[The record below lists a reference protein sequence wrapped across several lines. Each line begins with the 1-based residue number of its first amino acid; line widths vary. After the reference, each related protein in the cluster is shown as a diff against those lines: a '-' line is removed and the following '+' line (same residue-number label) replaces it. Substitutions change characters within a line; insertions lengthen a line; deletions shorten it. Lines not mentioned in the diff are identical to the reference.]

1 MVSVNLLDSQKE
13 RIIQGVAASP
23 GIICGL
29 PYLFFH
35 KELEIPIYDVVPEKS
50 EAEIE
55 RFEQALIKTRIQ
67 VHRVRSEVAER
78 LSEDEAKIFDAH
90 LLVLEDKALIEETIE
105 EQKKHGYNIEY
116 CFHYVA
122 KRYIDAFDRIDDEYI
137 KERVTDIRD
146 VTKRVLHNL
155 LGYVSG
161 APLHLAEPRVLVSK
175 DISPSDT
182 ISLDRNLV
190 LAILTDS
197 GSRTSHAVIMARS
210 LKVPA
215 VVGLHNITEQVKKED
230 TILVDG
236 YEGIVIINPQE
247 DTLYRYGQHKLQRE
261 KVSRIFD
268 SALALRSE
276 TADGL
281 TIRLLANIEGPQDL
295 PYVVDSNLDG
305 IGLFRTESLLLHK
318 DKFPSEE
325 EQFLVYKNVLS
336 SQKDPVVIRTLDLGG
351 DKNISPTSFL
361 SPETNPFMGFRAIR
375 FCLEH
380 KTVFKEQLRAI
391 LRASVYGKAK
401 LMYPM
406 ISGITELIRANA
418 LLEEVKRELASQH
431 IAFDAQMPVG
441 CMIEIPSAFMVLD
454 QLSQYAAFF
463 SIGTNDLIQYSLAVD
478 RSNDR
483 IAHLYEPHNPAIIRI
498 LDKIIK
504 DSRAC
509 NRELSFCG
517 EMAGD
522 PIYVPLLIGLGAR
535 ALSLAPRHCSEIK
548 YIIRSTTLKEAEA
561 IAKTALEEQ
570 SPQVIFQILKDFYA
584 SKTNMDHKSKS

>member
-1 MVSVNLLDSQKE
+1 MALKHPSDSQKE
-13 RIIQGVAASP
+13 RILQGVAASP

-29 PYLFFH
+29 PYMFFH
-35 KELEIPIYDVVPEKS
+35 KELEIPIYDVIPSKS
-50 EAEIE
+50 EEE
-55 RFEQALIKTRIQ
+55 VKRFEQALIKTRLQI
-67 VHRVRSEVAER
+67 HRLRSEVAER
-78 LSEDEAKIFDAH
+78 LSEEEAKIFDAH

-105 EQKKHGYNIEY
+105 EQKTHGYNIEY

-161 APLHLAEPRVLVSK
+161 APLHLVEPRVLVSK

-182 ISLDRNLV
+182 VSLDRNLV

-230 TILVDG
+230 KILVDG
-236 YEGIVIINPQE
+236 YEGIVILNPQE
-247 DTLYRYGQHKLQRE
+247 DTLYRYGQHKLQKE
-261 KVSRIFD
+261 KVSRIFET
-268 SALALRSE
+268 ALPKPSE
-276 TADGL
+276 TVDGQ

-295 PYVVDSNLDG
+295 PYVDNAYMQG
-305 IGLFRTESLLLHK
+305 IGLFRTESLLLQK
-318 DKFPSEE
+318 DKLPSEE
-325 EQFLVYKNVLS
+325 EQFLVYKAVLS
-336 SQKDPVVIRTLDLGG
+336 AQKGPVVIRTLDLGG

-361 SPETNPFMGFRAIR
+361 DQEANPFMGFRAIR

-380 KTVFKEQLRAI
+380 KTLFKEQLRAI
-391 LRASVYGKAK
+391 LRASAYGRAR

-406 ISGITELIRANA
+406 ISGAVELIKANA
-418 LLEEVKRELASQH
+418 FLAEVKAELDQEA
-431 IAFDAQMPVG
+431 IPFDAAIPVG

-454 QLSQYAAFF
+454 QLSQHVSFF

-498 LDKIIK
+498 LHKIIQ
-504 DSRAC
+504 DSQSC
-509 NRELSFCG
+509 KIDLSFCG

-522 PIYVPLLIGLGAR
+522 PIYLPLLLGLGAR
-535 ALSLAPRHCSEIK
+535 SLSLAPRHCAEIK
-548 YIIRSTTLKEAEA
+548 YLIRSMSLKEAEA
-561 IAKTALEEQ
+561 IAKKALSES
-570 SPQVIFQILKDFYA
+570 SPQAIFQLLKDFYTA
-584 SKTNMDHKSKS
+584 KTQFEG

>member
-1 MVSVNLLDSQKE
+1 MALEYPSDSQKE
-13 RIIQGVAASP
+13 RILQGVAASP

-29 PYLFFH
+29 PYMFFH
-35 KELEIPIYDVVPEKS
+35 KELEIPIYDVAATKS
-50 EAEIE
+50 EEE
-55 RFEQALIKTRIQ
+55 VKRFEQALIKTRVQI
-67 VHRVRSEVAER
+67 HRLRSEVAAR
-78 LSEDEAKIFDAH
+78 LSEEEAKIFDAH

-105 EQKKHGYNIEY
+105 EQKTHGYNIEY

-175 DISPSDT
+175 DVSPSDT
-182 ISLDRNLV
+182 VSLDRNLV

-215 VVGLHNITEQVKKED
+215 VVGLHNITEQVRKED
-230 TILVDG
+230 RILVDG
-236 YEGIVIINPQE
+236 YEGLVILNPQE
-247 DTLYRYGQHKLQRE
+247 DTLYRYGQHKLQKE
-261 KVSRIFD
+261 KVSRIFET
-268 SALALRSE
+268 ALPKPSE
-276 TADGL
+276 TADGQA
-281 TIRLLANIEGPQDL
+281 IRLLANIEGPQDL
-295 PYVVDSNLDG
+295 PYVENACMQG
-305 IGLFRTESLLLHK
+305 IGLFRTESILLKK
-318 DKFPSEE
+318 DKLPSEE
-325 EQFLVYKNVLS
+325 EQFLIYKAVLS
-336 SQKDPVVIRTLDLGG
+336 AQQNPVVIRTLDLGG

-361 SPETNPFMGFRAIR
+361 NHEANPFMGFRAIR

-380 KTVFKEQLRAI
+380 KTLFKEQLRAI
-391 LRASVYGKAK
+391 LRASAYGKAK

-406 ISGITELIRANA
+406 ISGAVELIRANA
-418 LLEEVKRELASQH
+418 LLAEVKAELNQQAIS
-431 IAFDAQMPVG
+431 FDAAIPVG

-454 QLSQYAAFF
+454 QLSQHASFF

-498 LDKIIK
+498 LHKIIQ
-504 DSRAC
+504 DSQAC
-509 NRELSFCG
+509 KVDLSFCG

-522 PIYVPLLIGLGAR
+522 PIYVPLLLGLGAR
-535 ALSLAPRHCSEIK
+535 TFSLAPRHCAEIK
-548 YIIRSTTLKEAEA
+548 YLIRSTSLKEAES
-561 IAKTALEEQ
+561 IAKRALGET
-570 SPQVIFQILKDFYA
+570 SPQAIFKLLKEFYT
-584 SKTNMDHKSKS
+584 SKTNFESQTL

>member
-1 MVSVNLLDSQKE
+1 MASVNLLDSQKE

-230 TILVDG
+230 TVLVDG

-261 KVSRIFD
+261 KVSRIFE
-268 SALALRSE
+268 SALGLRSE

-281 TIRLLANIEGPQDL
+281 PIRLLANIEGPQDL
-295 PYVVDSNLDG
+295 PYVIDSNLDG
-305 IGLFRTESLLLHK
+305 IGLFRTESILLHK

-380 KTVFKEQLRAI
+380 KTIFKEQLRAI

-406 ISGITELIRANA
+406 ISGINELIRANT
-418 LLEEVKRELASQH
+418 LLEEVKRELASQN
-431 IAFDAQMPVG
+431 IVFDTQMPVG

-509 NRELSFCG
+509 KRELSFCG

-561 IAKTALEEQ
+561 IAKTALQEQ

-584 SKTNMDHKSKS
+584 SKTDMGHTH

>member
-1 MVSVNLLDSQKE
+1 MTLEHPAESQKE
-13 RIIQGVAASP
+13 RILQGVAASP

-35 KELEIPIYDVVPEKS
+35 KELEIPIYDVAGAKS
-50 EAEIE
+50 EEE
-55 RFEQALIKTRIQ
+55 VKRFEQALIKTRLQI
-67 VHRVRSEVAER
+67 HRLRSEVAER
-78 LSEDEAKIFDAH
+78 LSEEEAKIFDAH

-105 EQKKHGYNIEY
+105 EQKAHGYNIEY

-175 DISPSDT
+175 DVSPSDT
-182 ISLDRNLV
+182 VSLDRNLV

-230 TILVDG
+230 KILVDG
-236 YEGIVIINPQE
+236 YEGIVILNPAE
-247 DTLYRYGQHKLQRE
+247 DTLYRYGQHKLQKE
-261 KVSRIFD
+261 KVSRIFE
-268 SALALRSE
+268 SALPKPSE
-276 TADGL
+276 TTDGQ
-281 TIRLLANIEGPQDL
+281 TICLLANIEGPQDL
-295 PYVVDSNLDG
+295 PYVENACMQG
-305 IGLFRTESLLLHK
+305 IGLFRTESILLQK
-318 DKFPSEE
+318 DKLPSEE
-325 EQFLVYKNVLS
+325 EQFLVYKAVLS
-336 SQKDPVVIRTLDLGG
+336 AQKNPVVIRTLDLGG

-361 SPETNPFMGFRAIR
+361 DHEANPFMGFRAIR

-380 KTVFKEQLRAI
+380 KTLFKEQLRAI
-391 LRASVYGKAK
+391 LRASAYGKAK

-406 ISGITELIRANA
+406 ISGAVELIKANA
-418 LLEEVKRELASQH
+418 LLAEVKAELAQQA
-431 IAFDAQMPVG
+431 IPFDAAIPVG

-454 QLSQYAAFF
+454 QLSQHASFF

-498 LDKIIK
+498 LHKIIQ
-504 DSRAC
+504 DSQAC
-509 NRELSFCG
+509 KVDLSFCG

-522 PIYVPLLIGLGAR
+522 PIYLPLLLGLGAR
-535 ALSLAPRHCSEIK
+535 SLSLAPRHCAEIK
-548 YIIRSTTLKEAEA
+548 YLIRSMSLQEAQV
-561 IAKTALEEQ
+561 IAQKAMSES
-570 SPQVIFQILKDFYA
+570 SPQAIFQLLKDFYT
-584 SKTNMDHKSKS
+584 SKTQFES

>member
-1 MVSVNLLDSQKE
+1 MALEHPSDSQKE
-13 RIIQGVAASP
+13 RILQGVAASP

-29 PYLFFH
+29 PYMFFH
-35 KELEIPIYDVVPEKS
+35 KELEIPIYDVISSKS
-50 EAEIE
+50 EEE
-55 RFEQALIKTRIQ
+55 VKRFEQALIKTRLQI
-67 VHRVRSEVAER
+67 HRLRSEVAER
-78 LSEDEAKIFDAH
+78 LSEEEAKIFDAH

-105 EQKKHGYNIEY
+105 EQKTHGYNIEY

-155 LGYVSG
+155 LGYISG
-161 APLHLAEPRVLVSK
+161 VPLHLAEPRVLVSK

-182 ISLDRNLV
+182 VSLDRKLV

-230 TILVDG
+230 KILVDG
-236 YEGIVIINPQE
+236 YEGIVILNPQE
-247 DTLYRYGQHKLQRE
+247 DTLYRYGQHKLQKE
-261 KVSRIFD
+261 KVSRIFE
-268 SALALRSE
+268 SALPKPSE
-276 TADGL
+276 MADGQA
-281 TIRLLANIEGPQDL
+281 IRLLANIEGPQDL
-295 PYVVDSNLDG
+295 PYVENAYMQG
-305 IGLFRTESLLLHK
+305 IGLFRTESILLQK
-318 DKFPSEE
+318 DKLPSEE
-325 EQFLVYKNVLS
+325 EQFLVYKAVLS
-336 SQKDPVVIRTLDLGG
+336 AQKDPVVIRTLDLGG
-351 DKNISPTSFL
+351 DKNIHPTSFL
-361 SPETNPFMGFRAIR
+361 DHEANPFMGFRAIR

-380 KTVFKEQLRAI
+380 KTLFKEQLRAI

-406 ISGITELIRANA
+406 ISGVTELIKANA
-418 LLEEVKRELASQH
+418 LLEEVKEELAQQK
-431 IAFDAQMPVG
+431 IPFDSAIPVG

-454 QLSQYAAFF
+454 QLSQHVSFF

-498 LDKIIK
+498 LRKIIQ
-504 DSRAC
+504 DSQTC
-509 NRELSFCG
+509 KIDLSFCG

-522 PIYVPLLIGLGAR
+522 PIYLPLLLGLGAR
-535 ALSLAPRHCSEIK
+535 SLSLAPRHCAEIK
-548 YIIRSTTLKEAEA
+548 YLIRSMSLTEAEA
-561 IAKTALEEQ
+561 IAKKAMSES
-570 SPQVIFQILKDFYA
+570 SPQAIFQLLKDFYTT
-584 SKTNMDHKSKS
+584 KTQFEG

>member
-1 MVSVNLLDSQKE
+1 VASVNLLDFQKE

-161 APLHLAEPRVLVSK
+161 APLHLSEPRVLVSK

-230 TILVDG
+230 TVLVDG

-261 KVSRIFD
+261 KVSRIFE
-268 SALALRSE
+268 SALPLRSE

-281 TIRLLANIEGPQDL
+281 TIGLLANIEGPQDL
-295 PYVVDSNLDG
+295 PYVVDSKLDG

-361 SPETNPFMGFRAIR
+361 NPETNPFMGFRAIR

-380 KTVFKEQLRAI
+380 KTIFKEQLRAI

-406 ISGITELIRANA
+406 ISGVTELIRANA

-509 NRELSFCG
+509 KRELSFCG

-561 IAKTALEEQ
+561 IAKAALEEQ

-584 SKTNMDHKSKS
+584 SKTDMDHKQ

>member
-1 MVSVNLLDSQKE
+1 MVLEHPSDSQKE
-13 RIIQGVAASP
+13 RILQGIAASP

-29 PYLFFH
+29 PYMFFH
-35 KELEIPIYDVVPEKS
+35 KELEIPIYDVKASKREEEVK
-50 EAEIE
+50 
-55 RFEQALIKTRIQ
+55 RFEQALINTRLQI
-67 VHRVRSEVAER
+67 HRLRSEVAER
-78 LSEDEAKIFDAH
+78 LSEEEAKIFDAH

-105 EQKKHGYNIEY
+105 EQKTHGYNIEY

-155 LGYVSG
+155 LGYISG
-161 APLHLAEPRVLVSK
+161 VPLHLAEPRVLVSK

-182 ISLDRNLV
+182 VSLDRKLV

-230 TILVDG
+230 KILVDG
-236 YEGIVIINPQE
+236 YEGIVILNPQE
-247 DTLYRYGQHKLQRE
+247 DTLYRYGQHKLQKE
-261 KVSRIFD
+261 KVSRIFE
-268 SALALRSE
+268 SALPKPSKMV
-276 TADGL
+276 DGQA
-281 TIRLLANIEGPQDL
+281 IRLLANIEGPQDL
-295 PYVVDSNLDG
+295 PYVENAYMQG
-305 IGLFRTESLLLHK
+305 IGLFRTESILLQK
-318 DKFPSEE
+318 DKLPSEE
-325 EQFLVYKNVLS
+325 EQFLVYKAVLS
-336 SQKDPVVIRTLDLGG
+336 AQKDPVVIRTLDLGG
-351 DKNISPTSFL
+351 DKNINPTSFL
-361 SPETNPFMGFRAIR
+361 NHEANPFMGFRAIR

-380 KTVFKEQLRAI
+380 KTLFKEQLRAI

-406 ISGITELIRANA
+406 ISGVTELIKANA
-418 LLEEVKRELASQH
+418 LLEEVKEELAQQK
-431 IAFDAQMPVG
+431 IPFDSAISVG

-454 QLSQYAAFF
+454 QLSQHVSFF

-498 LDKIIK
+498 LRKIIQ
-504 DSRAC
+504 DSQAC
-509 NRELSFCG
+509 KIDLSFCG

-522 PIYVPLLIGLGAR
+522 PIYLPLLLGLGAR
-535 ALSLAPRHCSEIK
+535 SLSLAPRHCAEIK
-548 YIIRSTTLKEAEA
+548 YLIRSMSLTEAEA
-561 IAKTALEEQ
+561 IAQKALSES
-570 SPQVIFQILKDFYA
+570 SPQAIFQLLKDFYTA
-584 SKTNMDHKSKS
+584 KTQFEG